1 MVKLPIVGVRQ
12 IKLPVSDLAISAR
25 WYADLFDLELANEF
39 YEDDAVRGV
48 VLADHAAGFVIG
60 LREREY
66 CASGPVLDGFDV
78 CAFML
83 RTAEEM
89 STVIDRCAELGIEHG
104 DVHDRGDFGIA
115 MDIADPDGT
124 VLRFVAG
131 AHTGPPGAFAGIEFG
146 SGPPIIYDKARLRF
160 YISRPGEATVLDVS
174 ARGRGLSK
182 PRCATA
188 RERGA
193 FTRRPAGG

>member
-1 MVKLPIVGVRQ
+1 VTLPIIGVRQ

-39 YEDDAVRGV
+39 FEDAAVRGV
-48 VLADHAAGFVIG
+48 VLADHEAGFVIG

-66 CASGPVLDGFDV
+66 CASSPVLDGFDV

-146 SGPPIIYDKARLRF
+146 SGPPIIYDQPRLRF
-160 YISRPGEATVLDVS
+160 
-174 ARGRGLSK
+174 
-182 PRCATA
+182 
-188 RERGA
+188 
-193 FTRRPAGG
+193 